1 VNGSTENVVYML
13 LSREIKEGCN
23 SSPSVFIDLSMS
35 LNCLLS
41 FTLFT
46 MKGLTFLVLLSG
58 SVAAGAG
65 AWTYLK
71 SDKDEKAKVNTSV
84 AMHIRNGRIKLAE
97 LIKPEDE
104 KKPEKAKSTR
114 KPRAKKTTAKAAK
127 QNVVV
132 VPDFIADRSEDAS
145 EEVAY

>member
-1 VNGSTENVVYML
+1 
-13 LSREIKEGCN
+13 
-23 SSPSVFIDLSMS
+23 
-35 LNCLLS
+35 
-41 FTLFT
+41 

-104 KKPEKAKSTR
+104 KKPAKAKSTR

-132 VPDFIADRSEDAS
+132 VPNFIADRSEDAS

>member
-1 VNGSTENVVYML
+1 
-13 LSREIKEGCN
+13 
-23 SSPSVFIDLSMS
+23 
-35 LNCLLS
+35 
-41 FTLFT
+41 

-84 AMHIRNGRIKLAE
+84 AMHIRNSRIKLAE

-104 KKPEKAKSTR
+104 KKPTKAKSTR

>member
-1 VNGSTENVVYML
+1 MN
-13 LSREIKEGCN
+13 
-23 SSPSVFIDLSMS
+23 
-35 LNCLLS
+35 
-41 FTLFT
+41 
-46 MKGLTFLVLLSG
+46 GLTFLVLLSG

-104 KKPEKAKSTR
+104 KKPEKAKSAR

>member
-1 VNGSTENVVYML
+1 
-13 LSREIKEGCN
+13 
-23 SSPSVFIDLSMS
+23 
-35 LNCLLS
+35 
-41 FTLFT
+41 

-104 KKPEKAKSTR
+104 KKPAKAKSTR

-132 VPDFIADRSEDAS
+132 VPDFMVDES
-145 EEVAY
+145 EETSAGVAS

>member
-1 VNGSTENVVYML
+1 
-13 LSREIKEGCN
+13 
-23 SSPSVFIDLSMS
+23 
-35 LNCLLS
+35 
-41 FTLFT
+41 
-46 MKGLTFLVLLSG
+46 MKGTSFLVLLSA

-65 AWTYLK
+65 AWTYIK
-71 SDKDEKAKVNTSV
+71 SDKDEKAKVHTSV
-84 AMHIRNGRIKLAE
+84 AMHVRNSRIKLAE

-104 KKPEKAKSTR
+104 EKPAKAKSTR

>member
-1 VNGSTENVVYML
+1 
-13 LSREIKEGCN
+13 
-23 SSPSVFIDLSMS
+23 
-35 LNCLLS
+35 
-41 FTLFT
+41 
-46 MKGLTFLVLLSG
+46 MKGLPFLVLLSG

-132 VPDFIADRSEDAS
+132 VPDFIADRSEDAA

>member
-1 VNGSTENVVYML
+1 
-13 LSREIKEGCN
+13 
-23 SSPSVFIDLSMS
+23 
-35 LNCLLS
+35 
-41 FTLFT
+41 

-65 AWTYLK
+65 AWTYIK
-71 SDKDEKAKVNTSV
+71 SDKDEKAKVHTSV
-84 AMHIRNGRIKLAE
+84 AEHVGNGRIKLAE

-104 KKPEKAKSTR
+104 KKPAKAKSTR

>member
-1 VNGSTENVVYML
+1 
-13 LSREIKEGCN
+13 
-23 SSPSVFIDLSMS
+23 
-35 LNCLLS
+35 
-41 FTLFT
+41 

-71 SDKDEKAKVNTSV
+71 SDKDEKAKVHTSV
-84 AMHIRNGRIKLAE
+84 AEHVRNGRIKLAE

-104 KKPEKAKSTR
+104 KKPARAKSTR
-114 KPRAKKTTAKAAK
+114 KSSAKKTTAKAAK

>member
-1 VNGSTENVVYML
+1 
-13 LSREIKEGCN
+13 
-23 SSPSVFIDLSMS
+23 
-35 LNCLLS
+35 
-41 FTLFT
+41 

-104 KKPEKAKSTR
+104 KKPAKAKSTR
-114 KPRAKKTTAKAAK
+114 KSSAKKTTAKAAK
-127 QNVVV
+127 PTVVV
-132 VPDFIADRSEDAS
+132 VPDFVEDRSEDGLQEPS
-145 EEVAY
+145 F

>member
-1 VNGSTENVVYML
+1 
-13 LSREIKEGCN
+13 
-23 SSPSVFIDLSMS
+23 
-35 LNCLLS
+35 
-41 FTLFT
+41 

-84 AMHIRNGRIKLAE
+84 AMHVRNGRIKLAE
-97 LIKPEDE
+97 LIKPEDD
-104 KKPEKAKSTR
+104 KKPAKAKSTR
-114 KPRAKKTTAKAAK
+114 KSSAKKTTTKAAK
-127 QNVVV
+127 PSVVV

>member
-1 VNGSTENVVYML
+1 
-13 LSREIKEGCN
+13 
-23 SSPSVFIDLSMS
+23 
-35 LNCLLS
+35 
-41 FTLFT
+41 

-104 KKPEKAKSTR
+104 KKPAKAKSTR

>member
-1 VNGSTENVVYML
+1 
-13 LSREIKEGCN
+13 
-23 SSPSVFIDLSMS
+23 
-35 LNCLLS
+35 
-41 FTLFT
+41 

-84 AMHIRNGRIKLAE
+84 ATHIRNGRIKLAE

-104 KKPEKAKSTR
+104 KKPAKAKSTR